1 MSALH
6 DISYRRDIDGLRAV
20 AVLSVVLYHAF
31 PAGKLKGGFIGVDI
45 FFVISGFLITGIL
58 LRELQAGNFSIARF
72 YCRRALRIFP
82 ALIAVLVACLG
93 VGWLALFSDEYAQI
107 GKHVAGSAAFVVN
120 LLLWQEVGYF
130 DVSSTLKPL
139 LHLWSLG
146 IEEQFYIVWPVFLW
160 LAWRIRLSFLKLSIA
175 VALLSLASC
184 VYFTFTNPALAFYA
198 PPTRFWELMAGGILA
213 YCFTKGIL
221 PDDKQR
227 DAFSIAGLVLIV
239 VGLLVVK
246 KYYAFPGAW
255 ALLPVAGA
263 VLLITAGPAAVIN
276 RTVLSNRVAVW
287 FGLISYPL
295 YLWHWPILAFLRIG
309 KADGTYREIAW
320 EARALAVLAAI
331 ALAWATY
338 QLIEKPIRYGG
349 KKRIWLPTLSAS
361 IVALFVAGAGVYALR
376 GIPSRIELSPASS
389 DVLFTSYPHPLTNEA
404 CSTVYPELTGA
415 WSCLLSK
422 ERPADIAIIGDSH
435 AHQYYQ
441 SLASKLPDLSV
452 LNTSTPDCLPLSGNA
467 SCEKVA
473 EQTLAFLKSNSSIK
487 TVVLAGYYSVLAAGM
502 KYENVEG
509 QRVAADHTAEQRERF
524 EASGNKLLT
533 GLIAQ
538 GKRVIVLG
546 DIPDMIFRP
555 RDCVAFDNPFMASLR
570 GSLNAKS
577 IDACSIPE
585 PEFRQRVQAFDS
597 SLSAILSNHP
607 EAIKFDPRPLFCD
620 GTFCKAYKE
629 PHFLYWNSDHLTIE
643 GADLVIDALL
653 GAVKILAPSE
663 PAKNATEKSS

>member
-1 MSALH
+1 M
-6 DISYRRDIDGLRAV
+6 RAV

-31 PAGKLKGGFIGVDI
+31 PTGKLKGGFIGVDI

-72 YCRRALRIFP
+72 YGRRALRIFP
-82 ALIAVLVACLG
+82 ALIAVLAACLG
-93 VGWLALFSDEYAQI
+93 VGWLSLFSDEYAQI
-107 GKHVAGSAAFVVN
+107 GKHVAGSSAFVVN
-120 LLLWQEVGYF
+120 LLLWHEVGYF
-130 DVSSTLKPL
+130 DISSTLKPL

-160 LAWRIRLSFLKLSIA
+160 PAWRMRLSFLRLSIG
-175 VALLSLASC
+175 VAFLSFASG
-184 VYFTFTNPALAFYA
+184 VYFTFTNPTIAFYA

-213 YCFTKGIL
+213 YCCTKGIL
-221 PDDKQR
+221 PGDKQR
-227 DAFSIAGLVLIV
+227 DTFSIAGLVMIV

-263 VLLITAGPAAVIN
+263 VLLIAAGPTAIVN
-276 RTVLSNRVAVW
+276 RTILSNRIAVW

-309 KADGTYREIAW
+309 KADGTYRDIAW
-320 EARALAVLAAI
+320 EARLIAVVAAI
-331 ALAWATY
+331 TLAWATY
-338 QLIEKPIRYGG
+338 KFIEKPIRYGG
-349 KKRIWLPTLSAS
+349 NKRVWLPALSAGM
-361 IVALFVAGAGVYALR
+361 VALFVAGTSVHALN
-376 GIPSRIELSPASS
+376 GIPSRIELSPTSA
-389 DVLFTSYPHPLTNEA
+389 DVLFARYPHPMTNEA
-404 CSTVYPELTGA
+404 CSTIYPELAGA

-422 ERPADIAIIGDSH
+422 EREADIAIIGDSH

-441 SLASKLPDLSV
+441 SLARKLPDLSV

-467 SCEKVA
+467 NCEKVA
-473 EQTLAFLKSNSSIK
+473 AQTFAFLKSSSSIK
-487 TVVLAGYYSVLAAGM
+487 TIVLAGYYSVLAAGM
-502 KYENVEG
+502 KHENVEG
-509 QRVAADHTAEQRERF
+509 QRVAGDLTAAQRARF
-524 EASGNKLLT
+524 EASGNKLLK

-546 DIPDMIFRP
+546 DIPDMIFQP
-555 RDCVAFDNPFMASLR
+555 RDCVAFDNPIMASLR

-577 IDACSIPE
+577 IDQCAIPE
-585 PEFRQRVQAFDS
+585 AEFRQRIQLFDR
-597 SLSAILSNHP
+597 SLSAILADHP
-607 EAIKFDPRPLFCD
+607 EVIRFDPRPLFCD
-620 GTFCKAYKE
+620 GTVCRAYKA

-653 GAVKILAPSE
+653 GAVKVFAPSE
-663 PAKNATEKSS
+663 PARPGTEHSS